1 MLKFVEYKK
10 MSKKSR
16 KKMDTAK
23 RRLWSDFGVASPIS
37 RVHIDKKKEKRK
49 YACR

>member
-1 MLKFVEYKK
+1 MNTFVDYKK
-10 MSKKSR
+10 MSKKNR
-16 KKMDTAK
+16 KKIDSAK

-37 RVHIDKKKEKRK
+37 RVHIDKKKEQRK